1 MDAASLLESIARAF
15 GEARFEAVLIGNA
28 AAALEGAPVT
38 TDDFDFMF
46 SPTRANMAKLKLVAR
61 SLGATL
67 AQPEYPISK
76 FYRMTN
82 SGAGLQ
88 VDMMGVV
95 DGVKSFESLR
105 SRSGEVSFGSSSL
118 KIANLKDVIRSKRQ
132 AGREKD
138 LAVLPILERTL
149 EHVGRRGR

>member
-1 MDAASLLESIARAF
+1 MDAASLLEIIAKAF
-15 GEARFEAVLIGNA
+15 KAARLEAVLIGNA

-46 SPTRANMAKLKLVAR
+46 RPTRTNIQKMKLVAET
-61 SLGATL
+61 LGATL
-67 AQPEYPISK
+67 SQPEYPISK
-76 FYRMTN
+76 FYRMMN
-82 SGAGLQ
+82 ESEGLQ

-105 SRSGEVSFGSSSL
+105 SRADEVSFGTASL
-118 KIANLKDVIRSKRQ
+118 LVADLKDVIRSKRI

-138 LAVLPILERTL
+138 RAVLPVLERTL
-149 EHVGRRGR
+149 GLKEGRE